1 MTRDELIKEF
11 RNRNLTVRCST
22 LETRHVLIDALK
34 SLNPNEDISYL
45 TDDFSANCWPYMG
58 LNSRRNGWC
67 LWMGANP
74 AATITAEE
82 LLAMIGFSPAEDSLC
97 VASLEDVL

>member
-11 RNRNLTVRCST
+11 RNRNLTVQCRT

-82 LLAMIGFSPAEDSLC
+82 LLEMIGFSPAEDGLC

>member
-11 RNRNLTVRCST
+11 RSRDLTVRCRT

-34 SLNPNEDISYL
+34 SLNPNEDIDYL

-58 LNSRRNGWC
+58 LNRRQNGWC

-74 AATITAEE
+74 ATTITPEE
-82 LLAMIGFSPAEDSLC
+82 FLEMIGFFSVEDSLC

>member
-11 RNRNLTVRCST
+11 RNRHLTVRCST

-34 SLNPNEDISYL
+34 SLNPDEDISCL
-45 TDDFSANCWPYMG
+45 TDNFSADYWRYMG
-58 LNSRRNGWC
+58 LSSGRNGWC
-67 LWMGANP
+67 LWVGANP
-74 AATITAEE
+74 ATTITPEE
-82 LLAMIGFSPAEDSLC
+82 FLEMIGFSMVEDSLC

>member
-11 RNRNLTVRCST
+11 RNRGLVVRCRT

-34 SLNPNEDISYL
+34 SLNPNEDIRYL
-45 TDDFSANCWPYMG
+45 TDNFSADDWHYVG
-58 LNSRRNGWC
+58 LNNRRNGWC
-67 LWMGANP
+67 LWDYADP
-74 AATITAEE
+74 ATTITPEE
-82 LLAMIGFSPAEDSLC
+82 FLEMIGFFPAEDSLC

>member
-1 MTRDELIKEF
+1 MTRDELIQEF
-11 RNRNLTVRCST
+11 RNCDLTVRCST

-45 TDDFSANCWPYMG
+45 TDDFLADDWPYVG

-67 LWMGANP
+67 LWLSANP
-74 AATITAEE
+74 ATTITPEE
-82 LLAMIGFSPAEDSLC
+82 FLEMIGFFPVEDSLC
-97 VASLEDVL
+97 VTSLEDVL

>member
-11 RNRNLTVRCST
+11 RSRDLTVRCRT

-82 LLAMIGFSPAEDSLC
+82 LLEMIGFSPVEDSLC
-97 VASLEDVL
+97 AASLEDVL

>member
-45 TDDFSANCWPYMG
+45 TDDFSANCWLYIG

-82 LLAMIGFSPAEDSLC
+82 LLELIGFSPVEDSLC
-97 VASLEDVL
+97 AASLEDVL

>member
-11 RNRNLTVRCST
+11 RTHSLAVQCRT
-22 LETRHVLIDALK
+22 LETRHVLINALK

-82 LLAMIGFSPAEDSLC
+82 LLEMIGFSPVEDSLC
-97 VASLEDVL
+97 GASLEDVL

>member
-11 RNRNLTVRCST
+11 RNRHLTVRCST

-34 SLNPNEDISYL
+34 SLNPNEDISCL
-45 TDDFSANCWPYMG
+45 TDNFSADYWPYMG
-58 LNSRRNGWC
+58 LSSGRNGWC
-67 LWMGANP
+67 LWVGADP
-74 AATITAEE
+74 ATTITPEE
-82 LLAMIGFSPAEDSLC
+82 FLEMIGFSPVEDSLC